1 METTRY
7 YVDLKLNDNYVKGSG
22 ELESTPFMIGAVL
35 RDDSGRPN
43 YERRRYGDM
52 GEDAAVG
59 VIGLGRRWR
68 MQDGRRVGKAYS
80 MLVQIEFYDVGVA
93 LIEANK
99 SIIVDVDGNQ
109 VRVMYGRGEL
119 GGRSIDFEFH
129 PKVEYEVEVE
139 RDGEKTTET
148 RFWYP
153 AFIDVGP
160 KLYNPFVY
168 SEKIEEVPL
177 AEPNLR
183 PVPAEEFFP
192 YDD

>member
-7 YVDLKLNDNYVKGSG
+7 YVDLKLNGNYVKGSG

-35 RDDSGRPN
+35 HDDSGKPD
-43 YERRRYGDM
+43 YERRLYDDM

-68 MQDGRRVGKAYS
+68 MQDGRRVGKPCS
-80 MLVQIEFYDVGVA
+80 MLVQIEFCDVGVA

-99 SIIVDVDGNQ
+99 SIVVDVDGKQ

-139 RDGEKTTET
+139 KDGEKTTEI

-160 KLYNPFVY
+160 KLYNPFTYVRN
-168 SEKIEEVPL
+168 EESIVFPPENIDAL
-177 AEPNLR
+177 
-183 PVPAEEFFP
+183 PVEEFFP
-192 YDD
+192 YED

>member
-35 RDDSGRPN
+35 HDDSGKPD
-43 YERRRYGDM
+43 YDRRRYDDL
-52 GEDAAVG
+52 GEDAAFG

-68 MQDGRRVGKAYS
+68 MQDGHRVGKPCS

-93 LIEANK
+93 LLEANQ
-99 SIIVDVDGNQ
+99 SIVVDVDGKPI
-109 VRVMYGRGEL
+109 RAIYGRGEL
-119 GGRSIDFEFH
+119 GGRSIRFEFH
-129 PKVEYEVEVE
+129 PKTD
-139 RDGEKTTET
+139 DG
-148 RFWYP
+148 WYP

-168 SEKIEEVPL
+168 SERTEEVPL

-192 YDD
+192 YED